1 MMFKKLGLCGGI
13 VGILALGT
21 GVNANAAVNESL
33 SIEGYEQL
41 NLTDDSYDV
50 TRTTARITVSTA
62 LLRTPGGVDLG
73 NLAAGTQ
80 VSRIGSPSNGY
91 VQVYVRTGGN
101 AGRIGWVLASRVR

>member
-1 MMFKKLGLCGGI
+1 MIFKKLGLCGVI

-21 GVNANAAVNESL
+21 GVNANAAVNEFL

-41 NLTDDSYDV
+41 NITDDNYSV

-62 LLRTPGGVDLG
+62 LLRTPRGVALG

-80 VSRIGSPSNGY
+80 VRRVGSPTNGY
-91 VQVYVRTGGN
+91 VQVYVMTRGN